1 MLAVNQY
8 GANKTSTSNIICYII
23 MPLKSLIVIA
33 YLYSLCAYAKP
44 VYISD
49 FASQSLNDWQHKS
62 FKEYTQYKI
71 VTVNRQVILQ
81 AKSTNVA
88 SSLYK
93 EVQIDLQKTPY
104 LNWSWR
110 IDKKLNISDEQSKQ
124 GDDFTARIYLIIKG
138 KWFFWQTK
146 AINYV
151 WANYSPKNKAWA
163 NPFAGESVMMIAVRS
178 HADQTK
184 HWYTEKRNVLTDFKT
199 HFGDDIRFIDG
210 IAIMTDTDNAAGS
223 ALSYYANI
231 YFSEH

>member
-1 MLAVNQY
+1 
-8 GANKTSTSNIICYII
+8 
-23 MPLKSLIVIA
+23 MPLRSLLFTFC
-33 YLYSLCAYAKP
+33 LYSFNCYAES

-49 FASQSLNDWQHKS
+49 FSSQSLDDWQHKS
-62 FKEYTQYKI
+62 FQEQTQYQI
-71 VTVNRQVILQ
+71 VTLNKQKVLQ

-110 IDKKLNISDEQSKQ
+110 IDKKLSISDEQSKL
-124 GDDFTARIYLIIKG
+124 GDDFAARIYLIIKG

-151 WANYSPKNKAWA
+151 WANHSSKNKAWA
-163 NPFAGESVMMIAVRS
+163 NPFTGKSVMMIAVRS
-178 HADQTK
+178 DADQTK
-184 HWYTEKRNVLTDFKT
+184 HWYTEKRNVLTDFKN

-210 IAIMTDTDNAAGS
+210 VAIMTDTDNAAGS

-231 YFSEH
+231 YFSEQ